1 MNFFHFLRVNR
12 GLTQRAIA
20 QKMHVHPAM
29 ISKLEQGWFARC
41 SEDME
46 LKLQET
52 FGKEW
57 TFKRLMQPVPN
68 VAANDSD
75 AA

>member
-1 MNFFHFLRVNR
+1 MNFFHFLRVNK

-41 SEDME
+41 GRGLES
-46 LKLQET
+46 KLQEI

-57 TFKRLMQPVPN
+57 TFKRLMQPVPDI
-68 VAANDSD
+68 AADDSD
-75 AA
+75 AV